1 MTSRSKKGDQ
11 KGENDPPNTV
21 LPAIADMLAKHE
33 VSLMTKFQSEFN
45 TAFSKLEERV
55 DKFQNTLLDHQ
66 HRLSSLE
73 TFADST
79 SQDMKTMEAE
89 LAAISEANAKLQTKL
104 VDLEGRSR
112 RNNIRIVGLPENI
125 EGAHPTAFFSQVL
138 VEVIGDQILSSTP
151 ELDRAHRTLAPKPGP
166 NGKARPVIIRFLKF
180 QERELVVR
188 EARRLRGKLNYRGS
202 QIHIFED
209 YSPEVAEQ
217 RSEYRAVMK
226 QLYDLGLKPTLLFP
240 ARLFIRPETGPRRH
254 LPSLKAAQ
262 DFIASQRQSSSGS
275 TEIGATVN

>member
-11 KGENDPPNTV
+11 KGENDPPNIA
-21 LPAIADMLAKHE
+21 LPALAEMLAKHE
-33 VSLMTKFQSEFN
+33 ASLMTKFQAEFN

-66 HRLSSLE
+66 QRLTSLE
-73 TFADST
+73 SFANST
-79 SQDMKTMEAE
+79 SQDMKAMEVE
-89 LAAISEANAKLQTKL
+89 LATLTEAKAKLQTKL

-125 EGAHPTAFFSQVL
+125 EGGHPTAFFSQVL
-138 VEVIGDQILSSTP
+138 MEVFGDQILNSAP
-151 ELDRAHRTLAPKPGP
+151 DLDRAHRTLAPKPGP
-166 NGKARPVIIRFLKF
+166 GGKARPVIIRFLKF

-188 EARRLRGKLNYRGS
+188 EARRLRGKLNYRSS

-217 RSEYRAVMK
+217 RSEYRSVMK

-240 ARLFIRPETGPRRH
+240 AKLFIRPETGPRRH
-254 LPSLKAAQ
+254 LASPKAAQ
-262 DFIASQRQSSSGS
+262 DFIASHRQSNSGS
-275 TEIGATVN
+275 TEDG